1 MYKNLIPKLKN
12 ILSRDA
18 DVLFAYLFGSL
29 AEDREYSESD
39 IDIAVYLKSG
49 AMEYFLKKDKQI
61 LGELA
66 LCLHRDDVDLHILNV
81 TPLLLQFEIIS
92 QGKIIFCRDE
102 QARVDFETDVLYRY
116 FDMKPFFDEQ
126 RELTM
131 QAIKEGY

>member
-1 MYKNLIPKLKN
+1 MYRNLIPKLKS

-18 DVLFAYLFGSL
+18 DILFAYLFGSA
-29 AEDREYSESD
+29 AEDREHSESD
-39 IDIAVYLKSG
+39 IDVAVYLNP
-49 AMEYFLKKDKQI
+49 EQWNILKKDKQI

-66 LCLHRDDVDLHILNV
+66 LCLHRDDVNLHILNV

-102 QARVDFETDVLYRY
+102 QTRVDFETDVLYRY

-131 QAIKEGY
+131 QAIRYN

>member
-1 MYKNLIPKLKN
+1 MYRNLIPKLKS

-18 DVLFAYLFGSL
+18 DILFAYLFGST
-29 AEDREYSESD
+29 AEDREHSESD
-39 IDIAVYLKSG
+39 IDVAVYLNP
-49 AMEYFLKKDKQI
+49 EQWNILKKDKQI

-66 LCLHRDDVDLHILNV
+66 LCLHRDDVNLHILNV

-102 QARVDFETDVLYRY
+102 QTRVDFETDVLYRY

-131 QAIKEGY
+131 QAIRYN